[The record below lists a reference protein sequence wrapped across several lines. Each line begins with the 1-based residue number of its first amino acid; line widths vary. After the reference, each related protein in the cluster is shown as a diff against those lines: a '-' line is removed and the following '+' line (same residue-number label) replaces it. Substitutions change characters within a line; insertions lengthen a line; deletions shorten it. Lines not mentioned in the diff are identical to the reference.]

1 MLVTPPRKC
10 GAASSHGRARRD
22 PFELREYALAHAL
35 VERFDP
41 NAPFDFGLDEVLVV
55 RDGRARVSREEAEDA
70 IDVED
75 RDSDSK
81 EFWQQNGVYL
91 TVVTATILAG
101 CITLAAFWRR
111 AAFSAV
117 VDDAA
122 SLANATNTTSLSA

>member
-1 MLVTPPRKC
+1 MRSL
-10 GAASSHGRARRD
+10 SSVLG
-22 PFELREYALAHAL
+22 
-35 VERFDP
+35 
-41 NAPFDFGLDEVLVV
+41 GGGGGDE
-55 RDGRARVSREEAEDA
+55 EEAEDA

>member
-1 MLVTPPRKC
+1 M
-10 GAASSHGRARRD
+10 
-22 PFELREYALAHAL
+22 
-35 VERFDP
+35 
-41 NAPFDFGLDEVLVV
+41 
-55 RDGRARVSREEAEDA
+55 
-70 IDVED
+70 
-75 RDSDSK
+75 
-81 EFWQQNGVYL
+81 YL